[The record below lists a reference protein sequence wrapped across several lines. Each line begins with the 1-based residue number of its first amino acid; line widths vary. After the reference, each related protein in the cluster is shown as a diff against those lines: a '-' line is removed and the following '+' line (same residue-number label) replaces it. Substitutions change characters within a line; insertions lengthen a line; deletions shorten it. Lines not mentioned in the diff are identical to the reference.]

1 MKVLVL
7 IALVFLFSCN
17 HSKGG
22 LEEQVQTLELSYV
35 SWACDCANRVTASD
49 ISKYEGDEL
58 AKHCVYI
65 EPASSAAALPDSI
78 SYSSDKVRFTGQF
91 YINKGFPEGYSSHEN
106 PDSASLFRYTS
117 FQILQSNAAEA
128 KRLSTP

>member
-7 IALVFLFSCN
+7 IALVYLFSCN

-22 LEEQVQTLELSYV
+22 LEKQVQTLELTYI
-35 SWACDCANRVTASD
+35 SWACDCANWVTASD
-49 ISKYEGDEL
+49 ITKYEGDEL
-58 AKHCVYI
+58 ADHCVYI
-65 EPASSAAALPDSI
+65 EPASPTAALPDSI
-78 SYSSDKVRFTGQF
+78 GYSSDKVRLTGQF

-106 PDSASLFRYTS
+106 PEPARVFRYTS

-128 KRLSTP
+128 KRLSSP